1 LIEEDK
7 GEGEFPLPLTPSR
20 QGREDYK
27 NFCHWL
33 RRSMLKPEKTLSTR
47 QIYQGRAVNI
57 RVDTV
62 EKASG
67 TKTTREVVEH
77 SDCVAVVAVDAQG
90 NILLVRQFRHP
101 VGKFLLEIPAGGIDP
116 GEEPIDSVRRELQE
130 EIGYFPRKIEK
141 LGGFYTIPG
150 YGTEYLHCFL
160 ATDLV
165 SARLVAEDT
174 EDIELIRVP
183 REEIPRLVASGE
195 ICDAKSI
202 AALLTFLYI
211 PENK

>member
-1 LIEEDK
+1 VRVKSLSPPR
-7 GEGEFPLPLTPSR
+7 EGELIRTLATEYR
-20 QGREDYK
+20 QES
-27 NFCHWL
+27 N
-33 RRSMLKPEKTLSTR
+33 MLKPEKTLSTQ
-47 QIYQGRAVNI
+47 QIYQGRAVSI

-77 SDCVAVVAVDAQG
+77 ADCVAVVVMDEQG
-90 NILLVRQFRHP
+90 NVLLVRQFRHP

-130 EIGYFPRKIEK
+130 EIGYFPQKIEK
-141 LGGFYTIPG
+141 LGGFYSAPG

-165 SARLVAEDT
+165 PSRLVAEDT
-174 EDIELIRVP
+174 DDIELVRVP
-183 REEIPRLVASGE
+183 REEIPRLIASGE
-195 ICDAKSI
+195 IRDAKSI
-202 AALLTFLYI
+202 AGLLTFLFTRR
-211 PENK
+211 NWQ